1 MTLFFWFQARGCVVQ
16 AVRETKPMSPM
27 QNLNH
32 HHFIQWCSE
41 GRAWPGTCPPRAPC
55 SCRSCHAISLI
66 SRKREANGPAY
77 SRCPANTNDLAT
89 QLISLHVRI
98 IILALVLLLPRFF
111 VLVFLLFCISRPSH
125 ARTFVR
131 EVGVQTYIP
140 PSTIVSR
147 RPECMLLHSLDGSR
161 W

>member
-1 MTLFFWFQARGCVVQ
+1 MTLLFWFQARGCVVQ

-32 HHFIQWCSE
+32 HHFIQWRSE

-55 SCRSCHAISLI
+55 SCRSCHAIS
-66 SRKREANGPAY
+66 REREANGPAY

-98 IILALVLLLPRFF
+98 IILALVLLLPCFF
-111 VLVFLLFCISRPSH
+111 VLVFYFFVFLDPPMH
-125 ARTFVR
+125 AR
-131 EVGVQTYIP
+131 
-140 PSTIVSR
+140 
-147 RPECMLLHSLDGSR
+147 L
-161 W
+161 